1 MSYLK
6 KQLDDVKKLNDLMMP
21 ISLAIVKLEEHE
33 ISLEELDIDIES
45 IKDDLDSIYSALHI
59 ALVTIIEN
67 PAKEELENSTKITAQ
82 SEIKKLN
89 DEAMVRDWEE
99 QADREIDKWID
110 GPFKKR
116 EE

>member
-1 MSYLK
+1 MTYLK

-21 ISLAIVKLEEHE
+21 ISLAILKLEEHE
-33 ISLEELDIDIES
+33 ISLEELDIDTES
-45 IKDDLDSIYSALHI
+45 IKDELDSIYSALHI

-67 PAKEELENSTKITAQ
+67 PEGDVKPKITAQ

-99 QADREIDKWID
+99 QADREIDEWINN
-110 GPFKKR
+110 PFKKR
-116 EE
+116 GE